1 MGDLIHA
8 LPALTEAKDHIN
20 NITFDWVVD
29 KSFSSVPKW
38 HPNVK
43 NTIETNHREWKL
55 NLFSSKS
62 RDEMKKVINTID
74 STEYDLIIDMQ
85 SNIKSALLSF
95 MCKSSVVGLDA
106 KSVREYPAHF
116 AYKNKIRVPKD
127 MHAVERQKQQLAS
140 ALGYETNI
148 SNRDY
153 GISKTNFK
161 KPKQFNFD
169 KYAVCVQNASWIT
182 KQWPI
187 ESWKELLKTLEKK
200 DLNLLFPSG
209 SQSELDRASEI
220 CSVSEKAY
228 ALEVLPLDEVAF
240 LIDNSKFTLC
250 SDTGLAHVSAMVG
263 TPSLTLYGPT
273 DTRLIGTYGN
283 NQNHFISPD
292 SNISKI
298 GVDDV
303 LAKLEYLNFI

>member
-161 KPKQFNFD
+161 NPN
-169 KYAVCVQNASWIT
+169 
-182 KQWPI
+182 
-187 ESWKELLKTLEKK
+187 
-200 DLNLLFPSG
+200 NLT
-209 SQSELDRASEI
+209 
-220 CSVSEKAY
+220 SVSMLSVFKMRVG
-228 ALEVLPLDEVAF
+228 LQ
-240 LIDNSKFTLC
+240 NSGQLK
-250 SDTGLAHVSAMVG
+250 VG
-263 TPSLTLYGPT
+263 KNS
-273 DTRLIGTYGN
+273 
-283 NQNHFISPD
+283 
-292 SNISKI
+292 
-298 GVDDV
+298 
-303 LAKLEYLNFI
+303 

>member
-1 MGDLIHA
+1 
-8 LPALTEAKDHIN
+8 
-20 NITFDWVVD
+20 
-29 KSFSSVPKW
+29 
-38 HPNVK
+38 
-43 NTIETNHREWKL
+43 
-55 NLFSSKS
+55 
-62 RDEMKKVINTID
+62 MKKVINRID
-74 STEYDLIIDMQ
+74 STEYDVIIDMQ
-85 SNIKSALLSF
+85 NNIKSAFLSF

-127 MHAVERQKQQLAS
+127 MHAVERQKQLLAS
-140 ALGYETNI
+140 ALGYKTNI

-153 GISKTNFK
+153 GITKTNFK
-161 KPKQFNFD
+161 KPKEFNFG

-187 ESWKELLKTLEKK
+187 ESWKELLRSLEQR

-209 SQSELDRASEI
+209 NQSELNRASEI
-220 CSVSEKAY
+220 CSVSKKAH

-240 LIDNSKFTLC
+240 LIDNSEFTLC
-250 SDTGLAHVSAMVG
+250 SDTGLAHLSAMVG

-273 DTRLIGTYGN
+273 DTRLIRTYGN
-283 NQNHFISPD
+283 NQNHFVSPD

-298 GVDDV
+298 SVDDV
-303 LAKLEYLNFI
+303 LSELEHLNFI

>member
-187 ESWKELLKTLEKK
+187 ESWKELLRSLEQR

-209 SQSELDRASEI
+209 NQSELNRASEI
-220 CSVSEKAY
+220 CSVSKKAH

-240 LIDNSKFTLC
+240 LIDNSEFTLC
-250 SDTGLAHVSAMVG
+250 SDTGLAHLSAMVG

-273 DTRLIGTYGN
+273 DTRLIRTYGN
-283 NQNHFISPD
+283 NQNHFVSPD

-298 GVDDV
+298 SVDDV
-303 LAKLEYLNFI
+303 LSELEHLNFI

>member
-1 MGDLIHA
+1 
-8 LPALTEAKDHIN
+8 
-20 NITFDWVVD
+20 
-29 KSFSSVPKW
+29 
-38 HPNVK
+38 
-43 NTIETNHREWKL
+43 
-55 NLFSSKS
+55 
-62 RDEMKKVINTID
+62 
-74 STEYDLIIDMQ
+74 
-85 SNIKSALLSF
+85 
-95 MCKSSVVGLDA
+95 
-106 KSVREYPAHF
+106 
-116 AYKNKIRVPKD
+116 

-140 ALGYETNI
+140 ALGYKTNI

-161 KPKQFNFD
+161 KPKQFNFG

-187 ESWKELLKTLEKK
+187 ESWKELLKLLEKRFK
-200 DLNLLFPSG
+200 LTFPSG

-263 TPSLTLYGPT
+263 TFINPLWTY
-273 DTRLIGTYGN
+273 RYCLIEHTEIIRIILFHQIQILVKLALMMCL
-283 NQNHFISPD
+283 QN
-292 SNISKI
+292 
-298 GVDDV
+298 
-303 LAKLEYLNFI
+303 

>member
-1 MGDLIHA
+1 
-8 LPALTEAKDHIN
+8 
-20 NITFDWVVD
+20 
-29 KSFSSVPKW
+29 
-38 HPNVK
+38 
-43 NTIETNHREWKL
+43 
-55 NLFSSKS
+55 
-62 RDEMKKVINTID
+62 MKKVINTID

-161 KPKQFNFD
+161 KPKQFNFG

>member
-85 SNIKSALLSF
+85 NNIKSALLSF

-161 KPKQFNFD
+161 KPKQFNFG

-187 ESWKELLKTLEKK
+187 ESWKELLKTLEQK
-200 DLNLLFPSG
+200 DLFNLLFPSG

-228 ALEVLPLDEVAF
+228 ALEVLSLDEVAF

-298 GVDDV
+298 SVDDV
-303 LAKLEYLNFI
+303 LGRQN